1 MTSLRSHATCVVLA
15 IGDELILGQTTDTNS
30 AWISSLLADHGVRAL
45 RHVTVDD
52 DVNRL
57 AVAITEASRDAD
69 LVVLTGGLGPTK
81 DDLTRE
87 ALCVATGD
95 SLIEDAAALAE
106 LLDWYG
112 SRPMPSTNRVQAMR
126 PSRARCIPNPLGSA
140 PGLMLTHDGADV
152 FAFPGPPS
160 ELKPMFTKHLL
171 AAIRPTR
178 VVRTSVLHTV
188 GLGESNIA
196 ELLGELMDRDR
207 NPTVGTTASGGI
219 VSVRL
224 RAESAEPQTIE
235 DELVRTE
242 RAVTEALGPLIIRP
256 PKSAESANERG
267 IHAMVRE
274 LIGLLSDRGNTLSVC
289 ESCTAGL
296 LAATIADVPGSSAV
310 LVGGLVTYSNELK
323 IKLAGVDLEVL
334 NGRGAVSAQ
343 TAIAMAKGTR
353 KRTAADHTLSI
364 TGIAG
369 PGGGSEHKPVGTVW
383 IALDS
388 EGHDQ
393 PSARCFRF
401 KQDRRAV
408 RERSVVAAL
417 AMLRQRLKGLEGP
430 LLGEN
435 S

>member
-1 MTSLRSHATCVVLA
+1 MTAPSAHETCVVLA

-30 AWISSLLADHGVRAL
+30 AWISSVLADHGVRTL

-52 DVNRL
+52 DVHRL
-57 AVAITEASRDAD
+57 ASAINEAVQDAD

-87 ALCVATGD
+87 ALCKTTGD
-95 SLIEDAAALAE
+95 TLIEDAAALAE
-106 LLDWYG
+106 LIEWYA

-126 PSRARCIPNPLGSA
+126 PSRARCIPNRFGTA
-140 PGLMLTHDGADV
+140 PGLALTHAGTDV

-160 ELKPMFTKHLL
+160 ELKPMFEQHLL
-171 AAIRPTR
+171 PALRPTR
-178 VVRTSVLHTV
+178 IVRTSVLHTV

-196 ELLGELMDRDR
+196 GLLGELMDRDR

-219 VSVRL
+219 VSVRI
-224 RAESAEPQTIE
+224 RAESAEPQRVAA
-235 DELVRTE
+235 DLVRTE
-242 RAVTEALGPLIIRP
+242 HAVIDALGPLIIRP
-256 PKSAESANERG
+256 PNTPDAANERG
-267 IHAMVRE
+267 IHALVRE
-274 LIGLLSDRGNTLSVC
+274 LIAMLSDRGQTLSVC

-296 LAATIADVPGSSAV
+296 LAATIADVPGSSAA
-310 LVGGLVTYSNELK
+310 LVGGMVTYTNELK
-323 IKLAGVDLEVL
+323 IKLAGVDPESLAEH
-334 NGRGAVSAQ
+334 GAVSAQ
-343 TAIAMAKGTR
+343 TARAMARGTR
-353 KRTAADHTLSI
+353 KRTSADHTLSV

-388 EGHDQ
+388 ADHDQ
-393 PSARCFRF
+393 PDARCFRF
-401 KQDRRAV
+401 KQDRRTV

-417 AMLRQRLKGLEGP
+417 AMLRQRLKGLEGS
-430 LLGEN
+430 LLGEI